1 MEFEK
6 VEGPLLSVRV
16 FGIVVETNT
25 FYENTSHSHTV
36 RSKNVFKV
44 LGTPL
49 TYRPIPARGHVRLCL
64 LVTTRDVVARA
75 VTPVAREQ
83 KASWFTEIHSKKRP
97 RFLTTKALRAHCN
110 KSIPHT
116 TAFNEIAHRLT
127 KAAKAHSR
135 AICEC
140 LAKGDST
147 KIEKYVTVKE
157 NFVQMILTNGTSVTS
172 PLV

>member
-1 MEFEK
+1 M
-6 VEGPLLSVRV
+6 
-16 FGIVVETNT
+16 
-25 FYENTSHSHTV
+25 
-36 RSKNVFKV
+36 
-44 LGTPL
+44 
-49 TYRPIPARGHVRLCL
+49 
-64 LVTTRDVVARA
+64 
-75 VTPVAREQ
+75 
-83 KASWFTEIHSKKRP
+83 ASSYD
-97 RFLTTKALRAHCN
+97 